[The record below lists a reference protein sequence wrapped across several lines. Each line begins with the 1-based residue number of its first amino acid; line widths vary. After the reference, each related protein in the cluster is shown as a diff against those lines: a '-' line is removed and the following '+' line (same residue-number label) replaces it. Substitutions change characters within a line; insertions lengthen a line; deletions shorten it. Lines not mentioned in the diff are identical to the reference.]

1 MESNKKQ
8 VYLFGSLLI
17 CGIIVE
23 SLPTARCAPKCEKTV
38 QALLCQNLNVKLA
51 TLLNAIS
58 SRRIRLQDDIVTSFH
73 FSVSEIFLTGS
84 TFKATSVKLI
94 RGALV
99 DIGEAIRPE
108 EGGR

>member
-1 MESNKKQ
+1 
-8 VYLFGSLLI
+8 V
-17 CGIIVE
+17 
-23 SLPTARCAPKCEKTV
+23 
-38 QALLCQNLNVKLA
+38 
-51 TLLNAIS
+51 TLLSFLNGEIPCYQVPVVQEIPAI
-58 SRRIRLQDDIVTSFH
+58 RV
-73 FSVSEIFLTGS
+73 VSEIFLTGS

>member
-1 MESNKKQ
+1 
-8 VYLFGSLLI
+8 VP
-17 CGIIVE
+17 V
-23 SLPTARCAPKCEKTV
+23 V
-38 QALLCQNLNVKLA
+38 QEIP
-51 TLLNAIS
+51 AI
-58 SRRIRLQDDIVTSFH
+58 RV
-73 FSVSEIFLTGS
+73 VSEIFLTGS